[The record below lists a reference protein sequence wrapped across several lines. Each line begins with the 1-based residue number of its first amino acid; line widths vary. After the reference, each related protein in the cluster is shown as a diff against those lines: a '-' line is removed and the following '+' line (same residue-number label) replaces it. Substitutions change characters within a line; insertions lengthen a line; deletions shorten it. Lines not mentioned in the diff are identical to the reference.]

1 MSNLGGDT
9 TASGTTGWT
18 TESVLVHLNG
28 ALSDQQKRFEDALE
42 AQEKKNQQ
50 QFADA
55 DKAVRAAMAA
65 ASTASEKAEQNSEKW
80 RANANEWRSA
90 MNDRERNFAP
100 IAQLIN
106 LEKVQTEARE
116 DLANFRRTELEARAA
131 LKDEVMKEV
140 RDLRESRSQGSG
152 EKQSHLYERE
162 HNKWIVSIVVTIA
175 TSAVVVLLIQLMR
188 PH

>member
-1 MSNLGGDT
+1 VNGEIST

-28 ALSDQQKRFEDALE
+28 AIFDQAKRFEDALE

-100 IAQLIN
+100 IAQLNN
-106 LEKVQTEARE
+106 LEKIQTEARE
-116 DLANFRRTELEARAA
+116 DMSKFRQTELEARTA
-131 LKDEVMKEV
+131 LRTEIMKEISE
-140 RDLRESRSQGSG
+140 LRESRSQGSG
-152 EKQSHLYERE
+152 EKQNHLYERE
-162 HNKWIVSIVVTIA
+162 HGKWIISIVVTVA

-188 PH
+188 H